1 MQYFRF
7 VNGVPEEVTLTKFK
21 KENPAV
27 SFPKEIP
34 EKTLAEYGVIPFTVQ
49 GIPEVD
55 SSVQRVEPGTF
66 LKTDAGY
73 VKTWN
78 VVDLTVE
85 EKEAIV
91 QSKRE
96 GMIVS
101 PRQARLA
108 LLGAGLLTQIEAG
121 IAALP
126 EPTKTAV
133 TIEWEYATHVDR
145 NSQWVGA
152 LAQALELT
160 DEQLDQLFEVAATL

>member
-7 VNGVPEEVTLTKFK
+7 VNGVPEEVSLTKFK
-21 KENPAV
+21 KENSSV

-34 EKTLAEYGVIPFTVQ
+34 EKTLAEYGVISFTVQ
-49 GIPEVD
+49 DMPEVD

-85 EKEAIV
+85 EKEAVV
-91 QSKRE
+91 QAKRE
-96 GMIVS
+96 GMIVT

-145 NSQWVGA
+145 NSQWVNA

>member
-1 MQYFRF
+1 MQYFRT
-7 VNGVPEEVTLTKFK
+7 VNGVPEEITLSRFK
-21 KENPAV
+21 KENPSV

-34 EKTLAEYGVIPFTVQ
+34 EKTLAEYGLIPFTVQ
-49 GIPEVD
+49 DMTKVD
-55 SSVQRVEPGTF
+55 SSVQRVEPGSF
-66 LKTDAGY
+66 IKTDAGY

-78 VVDLTVE
+78 VVDLSAE
-85 EKEAIV
+85 EKAAIV
-91 QSKRE
+91 QAKRD
-96 GMIVS
+96 GMVVT

-108 LLGAGLLTQIEAG
+108 LLGAGLLDQIEAG

-152 LAQALELT
+152 LAQALQLT